1 MYQTLFC
8 ITKPV
13 GNNAFSYDLR
23 TNKSLYIPSTLEGS
37 FSDVEIGGEVV
48 FEDVDEK

>member
-1 MYQTLFC
+1 MYKKPFY

-13 GNNAFSYDLR
+13 GNNAFSFDLR
-23 TNKSLYIPSTLEGS
+23 TNKTLYVPSVIEGD
-37 FSDVEIGGEVV
+37 FNDVEMGNEVV